1 MIIIIIII
9 IGISIIIISHC
20 STVAIWFY
28 IILCW
33 LWLVKRPKTKRN
45 NPKMTQKAKSKLP
58 APDVLHNV
66 VKTGS
71 TSTESTSTEI
81 CICLERAEGLPQAD
95 FLGTADPYV
104 EVLVMTCD
112 PLKMD
117 LKKSEIK
124 NLSGPLLEKTLFK
137 ATSRIIRG
145 SLTPQWQESFYFSIP
160 NGCEEATLY
169 FRVLDYDLVIS
180 DDFLGHCS
188 ISLLK
193 LGWQEVPS
201 KMKILLSNSLA
212 IFITI
217 WNGRFG
223 IA

>member
-1 MIIIIIII
+1 M
-9 IGISIIIISHC
+9 
-20 STVAIWFY
+20 
-28 IILCW
+28 
-33 LWLVKRPKTKRN
+33 KRPKTKRN

-193 LGWQEVPS
+193 LGGRTFHPES
-201 KMKILLSNSLA
+201 KSFYPTAWLSSLQSEMGDLELLKNY
-212 IFITI
+212 IFILPDCV
-217 WNGRFG
+217 
-223 IA
+223 